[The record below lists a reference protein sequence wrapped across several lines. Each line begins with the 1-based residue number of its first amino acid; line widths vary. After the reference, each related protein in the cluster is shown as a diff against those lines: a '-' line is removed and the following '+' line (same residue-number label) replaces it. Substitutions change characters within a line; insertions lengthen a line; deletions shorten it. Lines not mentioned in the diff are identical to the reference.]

1 MNLFEIA
8 SNHNAALMSLAEIE
22 DIDAAMVD
30 QILEDLEGEVKDKA
44 ISVAGYFLNVEAEI
58 LAMKEAEKNIATRR
72 KAKEN
77 SVAKLK
83 EYLLEN
89 MLRTGITKIDSPY
102 FKISLRQNPEAVHIF
117 SEELIPVEFM
127 RVVTTTAPDKTAIKA
142 AGGCPGVELRRGH
155 SVVIK

>member
-1 MNLFEIA
+1 MNLYTIA

-22 DIDAAMVD
+22 NIDAETVD

-44 ISVAGYFLNVEAEI
+44 VSVAGYFLNVEAEI
-58 LAMKEAEKNIATRR
+58 VAMKEAEKNIATRR

-77 SVAKLK
+77 SVARLK
-83 EYLLEN
+83 QYLLEN

-102 FKISLRQNPEAVHIF
+102 FKISLRNNPEAVHIF
-117 SEELIPVEFM
+117 NEELIPEEFM
-127 RVVTTTAPDKTAIKA
+127 VTTITKAPAKGLIKA

-155 SVVIK
+155 SVIIK